1 MTAFRRIRALP
12 SWQVTLGVALLVL
25 GFLIAAQLAAEG
37 PRVRYTTQER
47 TPLVQTAKDLQTEQD
62 GLKARILELRAK
74 IQTVETQGQGSA
86 ATVKDLNT
94 QLQQARIAAGL
105 IPLTGSGI
113 VIQLDDS
120 KEPVPPGGSQADYL
134 VGSRDI
140 RVVVEELWNAGAEAI
155 SVNGE
160 RLTTSTA
167 IIDVG
172 SSVLVNSA
180 YLTPP
185 YQVSALGAPDLY
197 QKLSAS
203 PAFVDFVRARGAG
216 YGIQISVA
224 EPQSVDIP
232 AFVGTVTLRYSRPVE
247 SASPGPS
254 AGESAGL
261 GGSSSDS
268 KPAPSPAASSAGR

>member
-1 MTAFRRIRALP
+1 VTAFRRIRALP

-254 AGESAGL
+254 AGESAGP
-261 GGSSSDS
+261 GGSPSDS
-268 KPAPSPAASSAGR
+268 KPAPSPAASSAGW

>member
-254 AGESAGL
+254 AGESAGP
-261 GGSSSDS
+261 GGSPSDS